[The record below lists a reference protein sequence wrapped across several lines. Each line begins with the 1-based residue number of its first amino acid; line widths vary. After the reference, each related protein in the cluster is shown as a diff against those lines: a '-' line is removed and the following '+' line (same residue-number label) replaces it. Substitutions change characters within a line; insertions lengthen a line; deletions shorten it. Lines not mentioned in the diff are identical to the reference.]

1 MIVAIDGPAGSGK
14 STVAHAVAER
24 CHLTYLDTGAMYRS
38 VAAECLHR
46 GIDPEDGVGAAEV
59 ARTCT
64 ISFGTDGSRQ
74 TVSVDGRDVT
84 DEIRTPGIDRAVSP
98 VSAVPAVREAMVA
111 LQRKVGEVGGVVAE
125 GRDIGTVVFPGAEVK
140 VFLTADATARAH
152 RRAVQR
158 EGGDAAKD
166 VSAVTDVAEEQ
177 SILEDLK
184 RRDEYDSNRAVSPL
198 RPADDAVRIDSSS
211 LTVEEVVARIV
222 SLSPELKKMAGAPS
236 RLERPSEKVAADQAA
251 EVRADDG
258 VTKRERGSK
267 PEGKLHA
274 FGGNSFDDYYDSALN
289 DHPLPARMLM
299 GFVVWVLI
307 IVSKI
312 FWPWKIEDA
321 EKLLTPGG
329 DRGRMLIM
337 NHTSMLDPVIVVPYL
352 WIHGIRARTIYKSE
366 FDRVKIAKW
375 LFSRVGAF
383 PVERG
388 AADMKAVRRARAS
401 LMRGEWILIYPEGTR
416 VKSDDEPVVVHG
428 GFSLMAHM
436 GKAGVQPL
444 AIVGARDI
452 TKRGK
457 HFHKPGRV
465 FLKVGDLI
473 EFSDLDA
480 KGKKAQIAAM
490 ERVAMDRVYALRTE
504 LRDEHPGKM

>member
-14 STVAHAVAER
+14 STVARAVAER

-46 GIDPEDGVGAAEV
+46 GIDPEDGVRAAEV

-64 ISFGTDGSRQ
+64 ISFGTDGTRQ

-84 DEIRTPGIDRAVSP
+84 DEIRTPEIDLAVSP

-111 LQRKVGEVGGVVAE
+111 LQRKVGEAGGVVAE
-125 GRDIGTVVFPGAEVK
+125 GRDIGTVVFPNAEVK
-140 VFLTADATARAH
+140 VFLTADASARAH

-166 VSAVTDVAEEQ
+166 ATAVADVAEEQ
-177 SILEDLK
+177 SILEDLR
-184 RRDEYDSNRAVSPL
+184 RRDEYDSNRAASPL

-211 LTVEEVVARIV
+211 LAVEEVVARIV
-222 SLSPELKKMAGAPS
+222 SLSPELERMSGIPS
-236 RLERPSEKVAADQAA
+236 RREKTSQKTTADQT
-251 EVRADDG
+251 ETG
-258 VTKRERGSK
+258 RERDSK
-267 PEGKLHA
+267 PGGKLHA
-274 FGGNSFDDYYDSALN
+274 FGGNSFDDYYDSAQG

-299 GFVVWVLI
+299 GFVVWVLV

-312 FWPWKIEDA
+312 IWPWKIEDA
-321 EKLLTPGG
+321 KKLLTAG
-329 DRGRMLIM
+329 DGRGRVLIM

-352 WIHGIRARTIYKSE
+352 WIHGIRIRTIYKSE
-366 FDRVKIAKW
+366 FDKVKIATW
-375 LFSRVGAF
+375 FFSRVGAF

-388 AADMKAVRRARAS
+388 SADMKAVRRARAS
-401 LMRGEWILIYPEGTR
+401 LLRGEWILIYPEGTR

-428 GFSLMAHM
+428 GFALMAHM
-436 GKAGVQPL
+436 GKASVQPL

-452 TKRGK
+452 TRRGG
-457 HFHKPGRV
+457 HLHRPGRV
-465 FLKVGDLI
+465 FLRAGDPI

-490 ERVAMDRVYALRTE
+490 ERIAMDRVYALRAE
-504 LRDEHPGKM
+504 LRAEHPGKM